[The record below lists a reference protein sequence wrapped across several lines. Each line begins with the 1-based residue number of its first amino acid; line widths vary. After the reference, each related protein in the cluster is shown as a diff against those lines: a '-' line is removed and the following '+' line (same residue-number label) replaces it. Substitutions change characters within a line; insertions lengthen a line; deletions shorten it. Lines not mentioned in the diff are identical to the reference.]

1 MVLDPTAL
9 ELYVYLLHRDLTIRD
24 PAPGRADPPDVGRF
38 AEQYVGKRPIG
49 YVGDTSPGL
58 VARCAGIL
66 IYAMDGYGLTFEEV
80 CGLADHEVATM
91 VAGIT
96 PDNRLTEPTRHLKL
110 REALGLASEVGQIV
124 KLAEIAAFSHKVS
137 QELIADDYL
146 RYANQLKHIV
156 ERHTQLLQAM
166 SRLTNRGIMTAVVE
180 SVRSSLVK
188 ISHAVDTAK
197 AARVAAKQASQ
208 GCEAT

>member
-1 MVLDPTAL
+1 MALDPIAL
-9 ELYVYLLHRDLTIRD
+9 ELYVYLPHRDLTIRNTV
-24 PAPGRADPPDVGRF
+24 PGRADPSDVGRL
-38 AEQYVGKRPIG
+38 AEQYVGNRPIG

-96 PDNRLTEPTRHLKL
+96 PDNRLTEPTRQLKL
-110 REALGLASEVGQIV
+110 RDAVGQASEVGQIV
-124 KLAEIAAFSHKVS
+124 RLAEIAAFATKTLHDLLA
-137 QELIADDYL
+137 EDYL
-146 RYANQLKHIV
+146 QYAQQLKLIV
-156 ERHTQLLQAM
+156 DRHGQVIQAM
-166 SRLTNRGIMTAVVE
+166 SRLHNRGIMTAAVD
-180 SVRSSLVK
+180 SVKASLDR
-188 ISHAVDTAK
+188 ISHEVDHAK
-197 AARVAAKQASQ
+197 AARTAARQSAQ